1 MPNAFNYRCPQC
13 ASTSDV
19 VIDAYLSVWLN
30 RKGPYV
36 IQTDTPPTWH
46 STDKAS
52 CYACDFSGTV
62 ADFQPRTTAQI
73 IPLRSRRR

>member
-1 MPNAFNYRCPQC
+1 MANRFDYRCPQC
-13 ASTSDV
+13 GSTSDV
-19 VIDAYLSVWLN
+19 VIDAYLSVWLS

-46 STDKAS
+46 STDTAS

-62 ADFQPRTTAQI
+62 ADFQPTAQI
-73 IPLRSRRR
+73 IPLPTRRR